1 MEADG
6 GKPTGG
12 GRSGVETL
20 DDIVENAMRYL
31 GYTFHEAE
39 CMTLREYSY
48 EIHAYKLRQLDK
60 RRDMHLQAYLSH
72 VVTGVEKRGKKHVP
86 VYPTFK
92 DFFDFEKEERKLLQP
107 KKLEDPSRIELMK
120 AIASFNS

>member
-39 CMTLREYSY
+39 CMTLR
-48 EIHAYKLRQLDK
+48 R
-60 RRDMHLQAYLSH
+60 
-72 VVTGVEKRGKKHVP
+72 VFV
-86 VYPTFK
+86 
-92 DFFDFEKEERKLLQP
+92 
-107 KKLEDPSRIELMK
+107 
-120 AIASFNS
+120 